1 MFRDSKIYVAGHTG
15 LLGSA
20 LTKRLRA
27 DGYRHV
33 IASPHQELDLTDKKA
48 VFKFF
53 SAQEPKY
60 VFLAAGKVGG
70 IMSNKTYPAD
80 YLHTNIAI
88 QDSVFEAAREFEVKH
103 LLFYG
108 SSCIYPKLSPQ
119 PMKEEYLLT
128 DAIEETSEAYAAAK
142 IAGIIACKA
151 YNQQYNSNRF
161 IALVPGTM
169 YGPHDNFDLE
179 NCHVLSALIR
189 KFHDATITRADS
201 VTLWGSGT
209 PRREFIFSEDVAD
222 ASLFAMGRADKLENK
237 HYNVGTGVD
246 YSIRELAAT
255 IAEIVG
261 YKGRVVWD
269 ATKPDGAP
277 QKLLDSSRFLP
288 LGWKPTVSIEDGLR
302 RTYEWYQKQSLA
314 VQTAKN

>member
-1 MFRDSKIYVAGHTG
+1 MFEDSKIYVAGHTG

-20 LTKRLRA
+20 LTKKLQA
-27 DGYRHV
+27 DGYRH
-33 IASPHQELDLTDKKA
+33 IIMSPHQELDLTDKKA

-53 SAQEPKY
+53 SAQEPEY

-70 IMSNKTYPAD
+70 IMSNKTCPAD
-80 YLHTNIAI
+80 YFHTNIAI
-88 QDSVFEAAREFEVKH
+88 QDNLFEAAQEFAVKH

-108 SSCIYPKLSPQ
+108 SSCIYPKFSPQ
-119 PMKEEYLLT
+119 PIKEEYLLT
-128 DAIEETSEAYAAAK
+128 NTIEETSEAYAAAK
-142 IAGIIACKA
+142 IAGIIACRA

-222 ASLFAMGRADKLENK
+222 ASLFAMERADKLENK
-237 HYNVGTGVD
+237 HHNVGTSVD

-261 YKGRVVWD
+261 YKGKVVWD

-277 QKLLDSSRFLP
+277 QKLLDSSRFLS
-288 LGWKPTVSIEDGLR
+288 LGWKPTVSLEDGLR

>member
-1 MFRDSKIYVAGHTG
+1 MFKDSKIYVAGHTG
-15 LLGSA
+15 LLGAA
-20 LTKRLRA
+20 LTKKLQA

-33 IASPHQELDLTDKKA
+33 LTSRHQDLDLTDKKA
-48 VFKFF
+48 VLEFF
-53 SAQEPKY
+53 SAQEPEY

-80 YLHTNIAI
+80 YLHINIAI
-88 QDSVFEAAREFEVKH
+88 QDNLFEAAQKFTVKH

-108 SSCIYPKLSPQ
+108 SSCIYPKFSPQ
-119 PMKEEYLLT
+119 PIKEEYLLT
-128 DAIEETSEAYAAAK
+128 NTIEETSEAYAAAK

-151 YNQQYNSNRF
+151 YNGQHNSNRF

-189 KFHDATITRADS
+189 KFHDAAITRADS

-209 PRREFIFSEDVAD
+209 PRREFIFSEDVAA

-237 HYNVGTGVD
+237 HYNVGTSVD

-261 YKGRVVWD
+261 YKGKPVWD
-269 ATKPDGAP
+269 AAKPDGAP
-277 QKLLDSSRFLP
+277 QKLLDSSRFIS
-288 LGWKPTVSIEDGLR
+288 LGWKPTVSLEDGLR

-314 VQTAKN
+314 VQAAEN